1 MAFLLLFRSSSA
13 ALPLLMMPSATTT
26 ANPKHHFA
34 AKESDHS
41 SWIVQPSDC
50 ATRTTNPLR
59 NIVDRLQLPSVIPP
73 DKPLIS
79 LALGDPTVYLQPPK
93 ELLDA
98 AHHVLSSDYKG
109 RMSSCGYPPAIG
121 YEDARQAIA
130 ERATKAFYDSPRP
143 SYSSEDV
150 VITSGCSGALEMAI
164 SALCSE
170 GSTIM
175 IPCPGFSLYRTIAE
189 SKGLVVMAYPLKPES
204 NWEVDLEAC
213 TMIMEEQPVAA
224 WIINNP
230 SNPCGSVYSEKH
242 LVECL
247 RLAKKQCVTVIADE
261 IYEDMTFAG
270 QRYHP
275 MASISTKHTIG
286 VSILTCSG
294 LAKRFLVPGWRVG
307 WILVHDTSG
316 AMQKIRKALV
326 DLSGLL
332 LGANSVAQAAMP
344 LIFERVPESFFAE
357 VNAYLEHNARFAETE
372 LVRMPGLHAI
382 RPQGTLYM
390 MVCPLHAHSFFVFLR
405 RSELICS
412 ALRCSKTMSTFARR
426 CSRKNSCP
434 VCQGVSLGCRSTSA
448 SCLQHRQNRSAGLWN
463 DLLHSPRDTLACFSI
478 DKIVAVFPA
487 TLTGLGSPFL
497 LWRQPCLHP
506 SRL

>member
-1 MAFLLLFRSSSA
+1 MPAALLLW
-13 ALPLLMMPSATTT
+13 MMPSTT
-26 ANPKHHFA
+26 AKGLVA
-34 AKESDHS
+34 AKGGSDS
-41 SWIVQPSDC
+41 PWMVQPSDC
-50 ATRTTNPLR
+50 AARTSNPIR
-59 NIVDRLQLPSVIPP
+59 NIVDRLRLPSVIPP

-79 LALGDPTVYLQPPK
+79 LALGDPTAYLQPPK

-98 AHHVLSSDYKG
+98 AHHVLLSDCKRG
-109 RMSSCGYPPAIG
+109 MSSCGYPPAIG
-121 YEDARQAIA
+121 YEGARQAIA
-130 ERATKAFYDSPRP
+130 DRAGKAFYDGSAF

-189 SKGLVVMAYPLKPES
+189 SRGLVVMAYPLKPES

-213 TMIMEEQPVAA
+213 MAIMAEQPVTA

-230 SNPCGSVYSEKH
+230 SNPCGSVYSEEH
-242 LVECL
+242 LAECL
-247 RLAKKQCVTVIADE
+247 RLARKCRVTVIADE

-270 QRYHP
+270 HKYHP
-275 MASISTKHTIG
+275 MASISTKHAIG
-286 VSILTCSG
+286 TPILTCSG

-326 DLSGLL
+326 DLAGLL

-344 LIFERVPESFFAE
+344 LIFEHVPEAFFSE
-357 VNAYLEHNARFAETE
+357 VNAYLEHNARVAEAE
-372 LVRMPGLHAI
+372 LGCMPGLRVI

-390 MVCPLHAHSFFVFLR
+390 MVCSLHAHPLLAFLC
-405 RSELICS
+405 RSELTCS
-412 ALRCSKTMSTFARR
+412 ASRHSRTTSTFARR
-426 CSRKNSCP
+426 CSKRSLCRA
-434 VCQGVSLGCRSTSA
+434 CREASLGCRSTSA
-448 SCLQHRQNRSAGLWN
+448 SSLQRRQNRSSRPWAG
-463 DLLHSPRDTLACFSI
+463 LLHSSSDILVLFSVDKTAHVPESFHPVLAT
-478 DKIVAVFPA
+478 P
-487 TLTGLGSPFL
+487 
-497 LWRQPCLHP
+497 
-506 SRL
+506 